1 MTTLLRNSLLA
12 TSTNLDDN
20 IQQSNKDKDLSKII
34 PPTLPSIPS
43 DNKNNIPIINI
54 QQSNSPST
62 SSLSDFKKIYDQ
74 LKSDSGRD
82 LIGSDPL
89 LQKNA
94 IDKVNEFL
102 TRYPK
107 TKSNPDFNEND
118 NKPWTDLPVKTIYTK
133 TIQTLIDL
141 INDIADIISAS
152 EVDGSTI
159 TRRKLVE
166 AFFLKERRVYV
177 GIIFIFLSFVLYFID
192 SAV

>member
-1 MTTLLRNSLLA
+1 MTTLLSNSLLS
-12 TSTNLDDN
+12 TSTSINSG
-20 IQQSNKDKDLSKII
+20 SNNDITKVI
-34 PPTLPSIPS
+34 PPKLPDVSQNTTNQTPLITIQ
-43 DNKNNIPIINI
+43 KNV
-54 QQSNSPST
+54 NSSAPA
-62 SSLSDFKKIYDQ
+62 SLGEFKKLYDQ
-74 LKSDSGRD
+74 LKSDSGRS
-82 LIGSDPL
+82 LIGNDPF

-102 TRYPK
+102 SRYPK
-107 TKSNPDFNEND
+107 TKADPNFNESD